1 VIVITIE
8 PSSLARFVQSE
19 MGLLLSERQLE
30 DVPQRHDPDLV
41 QSGMQL
47 LQALRSDSSGSGVIY
62 ESLARV
68 FVAQLIDRYGQTRDA
83 AAPLGRGLGPLQYKR
98 VVDHVAANFAKPL
111 PIEDLAGVAGI
122 SPAHFARLF
131 KEVVGDTPHQFV
143 MDYRVERAKV
153 LLADRTR
160 PLADIA
166 IGCGFSDQ
174 SHFNRVFKRLTGKT
188 PREWREQ

>member
-8 PSSLARFVQSE
+8 PERLARFVQSE
-19 MGLLLSERQLE
+19 MGLLLSGRQLE

-41 QSGMQL
+41 QSGLQL
-47 LQALRSDSSGSGVIY
+47 LQALQSDSSGSGVIY

-83 AAPLGRGLGPLQYKR
+83 AAPAGRGLGPLQYKR
-98 VVDHVAANFAKPL
+98 VVDHVAENFAKPL
-111 PIEDLAGVAGI
+111 PIEELALVAGI

-143 MDYRVERAKV
+143 MDYRVERAKA

-160 PLADIA
+160 ALADIA

-174 SHFNRVFKRLTGKT
+174 SHFNRVFKRLSGKT